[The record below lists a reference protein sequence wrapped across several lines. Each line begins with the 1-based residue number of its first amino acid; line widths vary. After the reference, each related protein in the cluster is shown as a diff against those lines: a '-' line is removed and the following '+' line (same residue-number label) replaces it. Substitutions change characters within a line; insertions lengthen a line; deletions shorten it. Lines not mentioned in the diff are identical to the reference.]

1 MQFEVNEEQRNKA
14 KIPHEILLVDLVA
27 IHILWFIAALGIAKT
42 LILPVLATPVMSA
55 MILIYLLWRA
65 KRSIKTDDWFVKCH
79 WQIAAKRSKIFITML
94 GLLITVTFLG
104 WIGYTYLGMMKVA
117 VLALIGGV
125 GILPTMVTVLALII
139 MESDA
144 MHQAKQGKLPDS
156 ILEKFPNPG
165 LQVIEE

>member
-1 MQFEVNEEQRNKA
+1 M
-14 KIPHEILLVDLVA
+14 
-27 IHILWFIAALGIAKT
+27 
-42 LILPVLATPVMSA
+42 
-55 MILIYLLWRA
+55 
-65 KRSIKTDDWFVKCH
+65 
-79 WQIAAKRSKIFITML
+79 
-94 GLLITVTFLG
+94 ITVTFLG